1 MRRTGM
7 RIIVLG
13 GGMVG
18 RYLLEALRS
27 DHQMVVVEKRL
38 ERVKEL
44 REAFPDAAIIHGDA
58 CEPKVLDTAR
68 MAGADVAAA
77 VTGDDEDN
85 LVISY
90 LAKFEYGVP
99 LVFAR
104 VNNPKNEWL
113 FTSDWGVDEAICSAS
128 IIVHLVQEEIS
139 LGEMVTL
146 LKLRREN
153 LAVEEVL
160 LEEGSRV
167 VGKSIGELN
176 LPPQTLVATVLRDRR
191 LLIPR
196 GDLVLKQGDKVLFVS
211 EAERAEELKRI
222 LGLD

>member
-1 MRRTGM
+1 M

-18 RYLLEALRS
+18 LHLLTSLRN
-27 DHQMVVVEKRL
+27 DHQVVVVEKRR
-38 ERVKEL
+38 ERVDELKE
-44 REAFPDAAIIHGDA
+44 RFPDAAVMHGDA
-58 CEPKVLDTAR
+58 CEPSVLDAASV
-68 MAGADVAAA
+68 AGADVVAA

-90 LAKFEYGVP
+90 LSKFEYGVP

-113 FTSDWGVDEAICSAS
+113 FTPEWGVDEAVCGAS
-128 IIVHLVQEEIS
+128 IIVQLVREEMT

-153 LAVEEVL
+153 LVVEEAQ
-160 LEEGSRV
+160 LEEGNAA
-167 VGKSIGELN
+167 VGKTIKDIP
-176 LPPQTLVATVLRDRR
+176 LPPNTLVATVLRDRR
-191 LLIPR
+191 ILIPK
-196 GDLVLKQGDKVLFVS
+196 GDLALAAGDKVLFIS
-211 EAERAEELKRI
+211 EPDRIEDLRRI
-222 LGLD
+222 LSLE

>member
-1 MRRTGM
+1 MRV
-7 RIIVLG
+7 IVLG

-18 RYLLEALRS
+18 RYLLEALRK
-27 DHQMVVVEKRL
+27 DHQVVVVEKRL

-44 REAFPDAAIIHGDA
+44 REWFPGESIIHGDA
-58 CEPKVLDTAR
+58 CEPKVLDAAR
-68 MAGADVAAA
+68 VAGADVVAA

-104 VNNPKNEWL
+104 VNNPRNEWL
-113 FTSDWGVDEAICSAS
+113 FTSDWGVDEAVCSAS
-128 IIVHLVQEEIS
+128 IIVQLVQEEIS
-139 LGEMVTL
+139 LGEMITL

-160 LEEGSRV
+160 LEEGSGV

-196 GDLVLKQGDKVLFVS
+196 GDLVLQKGDKLLFVS
-211 EAERAEELKRI
+211 EADKAEELRKI

>member
-1 MRRTGM
+1 M

-18 RYLLEALRS
+18 LHMLTSLRD
-27 DHQMVVVEKRL
+27 DHQVIVVEKRQD
-38 ERVKEL
+38 RVDELKEK
-44 REAFPDAAIIHGDA
+44 FPDADVLHGDA
-58 CEPKVLDTAR
+58 CEPSVLDAAQV
-68 MAGADVAAA
+68 AGADVVAA

-90 LAKFEYGVP
+90 LSKFEYGVP

-113 FTSDWGVDEAICSAS
+113 FTPDWGVDEAVCSAS
-128 IIVHLVQEEIS
+128 IIVQLVQEELT

-153 LAVEEVL
+153 LMVEEIQ
-160 LEEGSRV
+160 LEEGNAV
-167 VGKSIGELN
+167 VGRTIRDIP
-176 LPPQTLVATVLRDRR
+176 LPTKTLVATILRDRR
-191 LLIPR
+191 ILIPR
-196 GDLVLKQGDKVLFVS
+196 GDLTLLAGDKILFIS
-211 EAERAEELKRI
+211 EPDKVEELRKL
-222 LGLD
+222 LGLV

>member
-1 MRRTGM
+1 M

-18 RYLLEALRS
+18 RYLLESLRG
-27 DHQMVVVEKRL
+27 DHQVVVVEKRL
-38 ERVKEL
+38 DRVKEL
-44 REAFPDAAIIHGDA
+44 REWFPEAAIIHGDA
-58 CEPKVLDTAR
+58 CEPHILDTAK

-113 FTSDWGVDEAICSAS
+113 FTAEWGVDEAICSAS
-128 IIVHLVQEEIS
+128 IIVQLVQEEIT

-153 LAVEEVL
+153 LEVEEVL
-160 LEEGSRV
+160 LEEGSPV
-167 VGKSIGELN
+167 VGKSLGELA
-176 LPPQTLVATVLRDRR
+176 LPPQTLVATVLRDRHI
-191 LLIPR
+191 LVPR
-196 GDLVLKQGDKVLFVS
+196 GDLVLQAGDKILFLS
-211 EAERAEELKRI
+211 EVDKAGELRSLLK
-222 LGLD
+222 LE

>member
-1 MRRTGM
+1 M

-18 RYLLEALRS
+18 LHMLVSLRD
-27 DHQMVVVEKRL
+27 DHQVVVVEKRL
-38 ERVKEL
+38 ERVGELKEKFP
-44 REAFPDAAIIHGDA
+44 EADILHGDA
-58 CEPKVLDTAR
+58 CEPSVLDAAR
-68 MAGADVAAA
+68 VAGADVVAA

-90 LAKFEYGVP
+90 LSKFEYGVP

-113 FTSDWGVDEAICSAS
+113 FTADWGVDEAVCSAS
-128 IIVHLVQEEIS
+128 IIVQMVREELT

-146 LKLRREN
+146 LKLRRER
-153 LAVEEVL
+153 LVIEEVQL
-160 LEEGSRV
+160 DAGSPV
-167 VGKSIGELN
+167 VGKAIKDMS
-176 LPPQTLVATVLRDRR
+176 LPEETLVATVLRESSN
-191 LLIPR
+191 LIPR
-196 GDLVLKQGDKVLFVS
+196 GDLTLMAGDKVLFVTDPDKVDIL
-211 EAERAEELKRI
+211 RGV

>member
-1 MRRTGM
+1 M

-18 RYLLEALRS
+18 RHLLEAL
-27 DHQMVVVEKRL
+27 HGKYPVVVVEKRL
-38 ERVKEL
+38 DRVQEL
-44 REAFPDAAIIHGDA
+44 RERFPDAAIIHGDA
-58 CEPKVLDTAR
+58 CEPKVLDMAKT
-68 MAGADVAAA
+68 AGADVVAA

-128 IIVHLVQEEIS
+128 IIIQLVEEEIS

-153 LAVEEVL
+153 LAVEEII
-160 LEEGSRV
+160 LEEGSTV

-176 LPPQTLVATVLRDRR
+176 LPPQVLVATVIRDRR

-196 GDLVLKQGDKVLFVS
+196 GDLVLQRGDKMLLVS
-211 EAERAEELKRI
+211 EADRAEDIKKI
-222 LGLD
+222 LGLG

>member
-1 MRRTGM
+1 M

-18 RYLLEALRS
+18 LHLLSSLKD
-27 DHQMVVVEKRL
+27 DHKVVVVEKRQD
-38 ERVKEL
+38 RVEEL
-44 REAFPDAAIIHGDA
+44 REKFPDASILHGDA
-58 CEPKVLDTAR
+58 CEPSVLDAAGT
-68 MAGADVAAA
+68 AGADVVAA

-99 LVFAR
+99 MVFAR

-113 FTSDWGVDEAICSAS
+113 FTEAWGVDEAICGAS
-128 IIVHLVQEEIS
+128 IIVQLVQEELT

-153 LAVEEVL
+153 LLVEEIVL
-160 LEEGSRV
+160 KEGNAA
-167 VGKSIGELN
+167 VGKNLRDIEL
-176 LPPQTLVATVLRDRR
+176 PAKTLVATVLRERR
-191 LLIPR
+191 ILIPR
-196 GDLVLKQGDKVLFVS
+196 GDLTLLAGDKILFIS
-211 EAERAEELKRI
+211 EPDKAEELRKV
-222 LGLD
+222 LGIE

>member
-1 MRRTGM
+1 M

-27 DHQMVVVEKRL
+27 DHQVAVVEKRL
-38 ERVKEL
+38 ERVREL
-44 REAFPDAAIIHGDA
+44 REAFPDTAIIHGDA

-128 IIVHLVQEEIS
+128 IIVQLVREEIS
-139 LGEMVTL
+139 LGEMVAL

-160 LEEGSRV
+160 LEAGSKI
-167 VGKSIGELN
+167 VGRRIADLN
-176 LPPQTLVATVLRDRR
+176 LPPQILVATVLRDRHV
-191 LLIPR
+191 LLPR
-196 GDLVLKQGDKVLFVS
+196 GDLILQAGDKVLFVS
-211 EAERAEELKRI
+211 ELDQLEELRR
-222 LGLD
+222 LLDIS

>member
-1 MRRTGM
+1 M

-18 RYLLEALRS
+18 QYLMEALGRE
-27 DHQMVVVEKRL
+27 HKVVVVESRPDRVQEIR
-38 ERVKEL
+38 ER
-44 REAFPDAAIIHGDA
+44 FPGANIIHGDA
-58 CEPKVLDTAR
+58 CEPKVLDAAG

-113 FTSDWGVDEAICSAS
+113 FTQDWGVDEAICSAS

-153 LAVEEVL
+153 LAVEEVV
-160 LEEGSRV
+160 LERGSGA
-167 VGKSIGELN
+167 VGKSISQLN
-176 LPPQTLVATVLRDRR
+176 LPPQILVATVLRDRH

-196 GDLVLKQGDKVLFVS
+196 GDLVLREGDKVLFIS
-211 EAERAEELKRI
+211 ETEKTEELKRI
-222 LGLD
+222 LGIG

>member
-1 MRRTGM
+1 M

-18 RYLLEALRS
+18 RYLLEALRG
-27 DHQMVVVEKRL
+27 DHQVIVVEKRL
-38 ERVKEL
+38 ERVQEL
-44 REAFPDAAIIHGDA
+44 REWFPEADIIHGDA
-58 CEPKVLDTAR
+58 CEPHVLDTAKVG
-68 MAGADVAAA
+68 GADVAAA

-113 FTSDWGVDEAICSAS
+113 FTPEWGVDEALCSAS
-128 IIVHLVQEEIS
+128 IIVQLVREEIS

-153 LAVEEVL
+153 LVVEEVL
-160 LEEGSRV
+160 LEEGNTVIGR
-167 VGKSIGELN
+167 SIGELN
-176 LPPQTLVATVLRDRR
+176 LPPQTLVATVLRERH

-196 GDLVLKQGDKVLFVS
+196 GDLVLQKGDKVLFLS
-211 EAERAEELKRI
+211 EVDKAEELRRI

>member
-1 MRRTGM
+1 M

-18 RYLLEALRS
+18 LHLLASLQE
-27 DHQMVVVEKRL
+27 DHEVIVVEKRQ

-44 REAFPDAAIIHGDA
+44 LEKHPGAEIIHGDA
-58 CEPKVLDTAR
+58 CEPKVLDAAKV
-68 MAGADVAAA
+68 AGADAVAA

-90 LAKFEYGVP
+90 LSKFEYGVP
-99 LVFAR
+99 LVFSR

-128 IIVHLVQEEIS
+128 IIVHLVQEETT

-153 LAVEEVL
+153 LAVEEIL
-160 LEEGSRV
+160 LEEGSKMA
-167 VGKSIGELN
+167 GKTLRELN
-176 LPPQTLVATVLRDRR
+176 LPPQTVVATVLRDRR

-196 GDLVLKQGDKVLFVS
+196 GDLALLAGDKVLFIS
-211 EAERAEELKRI
+211 EADMVEELKGIAER
-222 LGLD
+222 D

>member
-1 MRRTGM
+1 M
-7 RIIVLG
+7 RIVVLG

-18 RYLLEALRS
+18 RYLLEALREE
-27 DHQMVVVEKRL
+27 HQVVLVEKRL
-38 ERVKEL
+38 DRVKEL
-44 REAFPDAAIIHGDA
+44 RDRFPDADIVHGDA
-58 CEPKVLDTAR
+58 CEPKVLDVAKT
-68 MAGADVAAA
+68 AGADAVAA

-99 LVFAR
+99 MVFAR

-113 FTSDWGVDEAICSAS
+113 FTAEWGVDEAICSAS
-128 IIVHLVQEEIS
+128 IIVQLVREEIS

-160 LEEGSRV
+160 VEEGSGV
-167 VGKSIGELN
+167 VGKSIGELD
-176 LPPQTLVATVLRDRR
+176 LPPQVLVATVLRDRH

-196 GDLVLKQGDKVLFVS
+196 GDLVLQRGDKVLFVS
-211 EAERAEELKRI
+211 EADRAEDIRRI
-222 LGLD
+222 LGLG

>member
-1 MRRTGM
+1 M

-18 RYLLEALRS
+18 LHLLESLGK
-27 DHQMVVVEKRL
+27 DQQVVLVEKRR
-38 ERVKEL
+38 ERVDEL
-44 REAFPDAAIIHGDA
+44 REKVPGADILHGDA
-58 CEPKVLDTAR
+58 CEPHILDAAR
-68 MAGADVAAA
+68 VAGADVVAA

-90 LAKFEYGVP
+90 LSKTEYGVP

-113 FTSDWGVDEAICSAS
+113 FTADWGVDEAICSAS
-128 IIVHLVQEEIS
+128 IIVQLVREELT

-153 LAVEEVL
+153 LVVEEVQL
-160 LEEGSRV
+160 REGSPM
-167 VGKSIGELN
+167 VGKTIREI
-176 LPPQTLVATVLRDRR
+176 PIPARTLVATVLRDRGI
-191 LLIPR
+191 LVPR
-196 GDLVLKQGDKVLFVS
+196 GDLELHTGDKMLFIS
-211 EAERAEELKRI
+211 ETEKVVELRKL